1 MNRNSIEKII
11 KVEYKGIFYS
21 IKVKNLGDEIE
32 IECFQNNK
40 IQLNQYEAK
49 FSFQNLKKENI
60 IFSIYENNSDI
71 CNLIINQLENN
82 KFNIEKIEK
91 NMNIILNPIS
101 YKLKEIVF
109 SLKPKIT
116 NKENIIPII
125 LNLMTLTDIKYSEI
139 QNKLNLYNKQI
150 KKFINE
156 NNILKITNYK
166 LENNIE
172 KLKNQNFHTQKKLD
186 SIIQTQ
192 KLDIEKL
199 QEQIISLKRIIL
211 VQNLKQT
218 ITIKE
223 HRNIVYQITKF
234 PNGRFASVS
243 ADCCIKIFNDNY
255 TLFLTIKDAH
265 LTHIYTLLVIDNYN
279 FITCSNDKSIKRW
292 SFTEDKKYILE
303 ETKVDAHSK
312 GITKIINFITK
323 DLKFYLI
330 SCSYDKKI
338 KIWEKIFNEN
348 ENKQNYTIKKVLT
361 GHKES
366 IRSILQLNQDILV
379 SGGDDGIKTW
389 EIKNFQVILSL
400 QKCDCYSRNGLVKYS
415 NKIVI
420 VGGSNEKLSIVD
432 VYLGIIINT
441 IKSFSNIWSILVLEN
456 GLIITGSEDKDLR
469 IFEINK
475 NEISFLN
482 DFKSVHNDTIC
493 CVTQIKNA
501 IALGSGDGSIS
512 IWNINNHL
520 I

>member
-1 MNRNSIEKII
+1 MNRNCIEKII
-11 KVEYKGIFYS
+11 KVEDKGILYN
-21 IKVKNLGDEIE
+21 IKVKNLGEEIE
-32 IECFQNNK
+32 INCYQNNK
-40 IQLNQYEAK
+40 VQLNQYEGK
-49 FSFQNLKKENI
+49 FSYQHLKKENI

-71 CNLIINQLENN
+71 CNLIIDQLEN
-82 KFNIEKIEK
+82 KKCNIEKIEN
-91 NMNIILNPIS
+91 NMNIILNPIT

-109 SLKPKIT
+109 SLKPKIS
-116 NKENIIPII
+116 NEENIIPII
-125 LNLMTLTDIKYSEI
+125 LNIMSLTDIKYSEI
-139 QNKLNLYNKQI
+139 QNQLKLYNEQ
-150 KKFINE
+150 INE
-156 NNILKITNYK
+156 FKNENSTLKITNYQLK
-166 LENNIE
+166 YDIE
-172 KLKNQNFHTQKKLD
+172 KLKNQNFHSQRKLN

-192 KLDIEKL
+192 KSNIETL
-199 QEQIISLKRIIL
+199 QKQITSLKRLIL
-211 VQNLKQT
+211 IENLKQT
-218 ITIKE
+218 LTIKE
-223 HRNIVYQITKF
+223 HRNIVYQITAF

-243 ADCCIKIFNDNY
+243 ADCCIKIYNDNY
-255 TLFLTIKDAH
+255 SLFLTIKDAH

-292 SFTEDKKYILE
+292 SFTDDKKYILE
-303 ETKVDAHSK
+303 ESKIDAHSK

-323 DLKFYLI
+323 DLNTYLI

-338 KIWEKIFNEN
+338 KIWKKIINEN
-348 ENKQNYTIKKVLT
+348 DNKQNYITIKILT

-389 EIKNFQVILSL
+389 EIKNFQIILSIS
-400 QKCDCYSRNGLVKYS
+400 KCDCYSRNGLVKYS

-420 VGGSNEKLSIVD
+420 VGSANEKLSIVD

-475 NEISFLN
+475 NEISFLS

-512 IWNINNHL
+512 IWNVNNHL